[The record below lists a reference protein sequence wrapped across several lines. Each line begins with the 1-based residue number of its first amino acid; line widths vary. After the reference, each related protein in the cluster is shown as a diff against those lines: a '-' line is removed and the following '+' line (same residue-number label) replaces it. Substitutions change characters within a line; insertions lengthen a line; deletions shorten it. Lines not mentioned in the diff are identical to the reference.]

1 VSFTIKESSNH
12 TAAPVGEQPDF
23 HISPEQFFRAHQIV
37 QAHGGAIEIEHA
49 PDSGLTITV
58 RIPVPTHLFADEG
71 AESPTAP
78 PATPDLVR
86 VNRSPSQ
93 DNDPTDGV
101 QNASCSHSPCNYP
114 SEAQPFEASYET

>member
-1 VSFTIKESSNH
+1 MVAPSKLNMHQTAVSPSQYEFLFPLICSQTKALNR
-12 TAAPVGEQPDF
+12 PQPRPL
-23 HISPEQFFRAHQIV
+23 H
-37 QAHGGAIEIEHA
+37 
-49 PDSGLTITV
+49 
-58 RIPVPTHLFADEG
+58 PTSLE
-71 AESPTAP
+71 
-78 PATPDLVR
+78 